1 MKNLLCLAVAFSPL
15 ALAAGPE
22 NSSDIRAAGE
32 AYAHLIS
39 FEAEPEIAASRLTI
53 DGESDF
59 ERDPELRA
67 TKIPLFREFEIAG
80 KEWRWFLQ
88 AAAHYMTLE
97 ERLYV
102 DPGPE
107 ERRSIDLEWQ
117 GYGGLLEAGIKYPL
131 SEHLSLA
138 PSLGLGISRLKNEA
152 SFNNLEPNDFDNPE
166 SLAQLFDWQ
175 TNASVARAHLGATAF
190 MGSGRDAL
198 GFDHFYELGA
208 SLGISKYTLGLLLVT
223 GADVE
228 GLSLTFNYDY

>member
-1 MKNLLCLAVAFSPL
+1 M
-15 ALAAGPE
+15 
-22 NSSDIRAAGE
+22 
-32 AYAHLIS
+32 
-39 FEAEPEIAASRLTI
+39 
-53 DGESDF
+53 
-59 ERDPELRA
+59 
-67 TKIPLFREFEIAG
+67 
-80 KEWRWFLQ
+80 Q

-102 DPGPE
+102 DLGPG
-107 ERRSIDLEWQ
+107 ERRSIDLEWE

-138 PSLGLGISRLKNEA
+138 PSLGIGISRLKNEA

-166 SLAQLFDWQ
+166 SFAQLFDWQ
-175 TNASVARAHLGATAF
+175 TNASVARAHLGLLYENQSGNFQIKSAGHLSYSYINSFSESRGFTPFDNHASNFTAKLDIRHPTGINLREQSLFWVGHLGATAF
-190 MGSGRDAL
+190 LGSGRDAL